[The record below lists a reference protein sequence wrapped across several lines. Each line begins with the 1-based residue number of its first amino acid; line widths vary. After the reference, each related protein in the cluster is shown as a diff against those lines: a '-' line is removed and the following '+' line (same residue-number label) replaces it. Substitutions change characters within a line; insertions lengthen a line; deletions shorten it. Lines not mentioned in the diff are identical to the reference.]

1 MKRKKFGNDH
11 FRKQKSYVKRHEEKK
26 KIMKATYEKM
36 EKKEMRKKLNPS
48 SATYKRKKK
57 RKKISEGNKGRWR
70 AKDWKIYK
78 KNWEKKLEDTYSRKK
93 RSNVKRKKNTKIR
106 NKNKLINEEINE
118 KWNKIIRKTGTKEN
132 WKDM

>member
-1 MKRKKFGNDH
+1 M
-11 FRKQKSYVKRHEEKK
+11 
-26 KIMKATYEKM
+26 MKATYKKM

-78 KNWEKKLEDTYSRKK
+78 KLGKKTRGHVLKK
-93 RSNVKRKKNTKIR
+93 KTIECKKKEKNTKIR

-118 KWNKIIRKTGTKEN
+118 KWNKIIRETGTKEN